1 MPHVSVLP
9 IAQPQATDAKVI
21 NQQGSDNA
29 ANKESTFSGLIEQH
43 YLDESGGKK
52 SKNDGN
58 DKNNITSIGNN
69 NKNSDNSSLLAQ
81 ETKVSIEDQSLAP
94 EGADIVEAN
103 DIEEQITVTKNVD
116 QTINQDAASQ
126 LLSFMTSSDKTL
138 LKSEKTDDS
147 LIAKEEAG
155 KQSFIEELFIK
166 NNIQEEQKPK
176 ALTAEIISNNNE
188 KNPEKLAADQLLIDL
203 VKLKDKPQSKNGDEL
218 SKDELSKN
226 KLSKNKLSVDEPNID
241 KSGADELVLKQ
252 GKVKSHDGT
261 VAADNKALAKSA
273 EKNYAVGESI
283 DKTIESDL
291 AVEER
296 VNEGQQVVNDT
307 SSNEFNIAKNTNKSE
322 VSDTNTMDKN
332 RDGKFAHLSALSSD
346 KLSSENITSD
356 NDNTDQKVNPGV
368 VPSVNTNSE
377 KTTVLNENGQNSAR
391 TINQSTSSFME
402 KNNTGDQQQS
412 SSDPQTSTKDQ
423 ELSIT
428 AEESDVII
436 DSVKKQTV
444 VDIKDKTNINPIIES
459 VLPRTITSDN
469 EGIRASQSFEAMMS
483 NVTSEISQSQKS
495 IVALQSESIAVYKKD
510 FANAVKDKVM
520 VMINQKIQQVEIQLD
535 PAELGSMNIRI
546 NLQNEQAVVSFMVQN
561 QQTKEAVEENIDKL
575 KNMLAE
581 SGVDVGDANIEH
593 KDKQAADE
601 EQNAK
606 SQNARNTMEED
617 DLEQNIE
624 INPDKLV
631 KASSTGVDYYA

>member
-147 LIAKEEAG
+147 LIAIEEAG

-218 SKDELSKN
+218 SKDE
-226 KLSKNKLSVDEPNID
+226 LSKNKLSVDEPNID